1 MTQHHLAR
9 PRIFGALL
17 ESLERDEQER
27 HHPSQMSGAGA
38 VVFLV
43 LVLGPL
49 MLWTLPLWLG
59 AYYMLLVACICAF
72 WWLDRGFVVRIG
84 YGVSLFGSISLL
96 AYIDQLRHPE
106 MHVWEPIRIKWFAV
120 LATASFVVAIARRI
134 RRMRRDRSRLP
145 NPRVNAD

>member
-17 ESLERDEQER
+17 ESFERNEQER
-27 HHPSQMSGAGA
+27 HHPSLLSGAGGF
-38 VVFLV
+38 VLLV

-59 AYYMLLVACICAF
+59 AYYMLVVACIFAF

-84 YGVSLFGSISLL
+84 YGVSLLGTLSLFS
-96 AYIDQLRHPE
+96 YIDQFRHPE
-106 MHVWEPIRIKWFAV
+106 VHVSEPLRIKWLAI
-120 LATASFVVAIARRI
+120 LATASFVVAIARSI
-134 RRMRRDRSRLP
+134 RRMSLDRRPLQIP
-145 NPRVNAD
+145 GENAD